1 MFENL
6 PYRNIRVFLYQEIF
20 CCRPQI
26 FQLQVLL
33 SQMTLPLLYRAMY
46 LATCELISPIW
57 LRCFLNAL
65 RIRVL
70 KNFTKQNISG
80 SDANTITVSGTF
92 TPQRIINETIIF
104 SAAMKNSSGQWC
116 ANSVISNK
124 SLVIRAIICPTLCSA
139 KYECESVS
147 RCANKSRRISV
158 SILLP

>member
-1 MFENL
+1 ML
-6 PYRNIRVFLYQEIF
+6 PSSNFSASSSSVANDFT
-20 CCRPQI
+20 
-26 FQLQVLL
+26 
-33 SQMTLPLLYRAMY
+33 TLIPSNVSS
-46 LATCELISPIW
+46 TCELISPIW

-158 SILLP
+158 SIFAPIICPVSAI